1 MTGYGQGQREV
12 GDLRVTVELKT
23 VNNRFADVRFRLPA
37 ELAEWESMVRR
48 NVLSRVKR
56 GRVELS
62 VRLERAGST
71 AGAPMLN
78 RDLVE
83 AALAGARRLRDE
95 YGIEGDIDLSRLLA
109 LPGLFRSEGPLFE
122 VDEALLGILGDCL
135 DAGLDA
141 LDADRTREGSA
152 LAVEM
157 IERLD
162 KMQGLAATMVE
173 QAAAMPGTVRDR
185 LIARLNA
192 LGGEVALDPTRV
204 AQEAAVLADR
214 CDVTEELV
222 RLRGHLAQARAVLE
236 KPDGQPLGKRLDFL
250 LQEIHRE
257 TNTVSSK
264 SSDLEL
270 TRTALSMK
278 AEGEK
283 VREQVQNLE

>member
-1 MTGYGQGQREV
+1 MTGYGQGQRDV

-37 ELAEWESMVRR
+37 ELAVWESKVRR
-48 NVLSRVKR
+48 KVLAHVKR

-62 VRLERAGST
+62 VRLERAGAT
-71 AGAPMLN
+71 AGAPTLN
-78 RDLVE
+78 RELVE
-83 AALAGARRLRDE
+83 AALAGARQLREE
-95 YGIEGDIDLSRLLA
+95 YGIEGDVDLARILA
-109 LPGLFRSEGPLFE
+109 LPGLFRSEGPLYD
-122 VDEALLGILGDCL
+122 VDEELLGVLGKCL

-141 LDADRTREGSA
+141 LGADRAREGKA
-152 LAVEM
+152 LATEM
-157 IERLD
+157 IERLGT
-162 KMQGLAATMVE
+162 MQRLAETMEE
-173 QAAAMPGTVRDR
+173 QAAAMPGTVLDR
-185 LIARLNA
+185 LTARLNA
-192 LGGEVALDPTRV
+192 LGGEVSLDPARI
-204 AQEAAVLADR
+204 AQEAALLADR
-214 CDVTEELV
+214 CDVTEEMV

-236 KPDGQPLGKRLDFL
+236 KPDGQPVGKRLDFL

-270 TRTALSMK
+270 TRSALSMK